1 MTTRDPY
8 LDNARG
14 LLIGL
19 VVLGHV
25 LTAVTTTS
33 ADVLNLW
40 IYTFHMAAF
49 VTVSGY
55 VARNWVGTPRQAAAL
70 ITSLVIPY
78 VLLDLLHG
86 AIGSALTGSTFRP
99 SVLTPAFT
107 LWFLLALVLWRLATP
122 VIRALRYPL
131 VLAVALSLLLP
142 LERALDSTLTLG
154 RVVGFLPFYVLGVCA
169 TPALVDRLRSAGAR
183 LRVAGGIYL
192 VVLLVVSWILSE
204 RAHRGWFFMNGSYR
218 ADDLSPTTGLL
229 VRSGVLVAGLLG
241 TVAILVLTPRA
252 SSWLTRWGRN
262 SLAIYVVHALL
273 LRPFLSTRW
282 LKDVDGPLVVVAA
295 VAVAALLTAVLAL
308 DTVSRALDAVL
319 RPAWLARLVTD
330 PGAAARRGAPPEQ
343 TPRS

>member
-25 LTAVTTTS
+25 LTAVTTPG

-55 VARNWVGTPRQAAAL
+55 VARNWTGTPRQAAAIL
-70 ITSLVIPY
+70 TSLVVPY

-86 AIGSALTGSTFRP
+86 AIGTALAGGSFRP

-107 LWFLLALVLWRLATP
+107 LWFLLALALWRLATP
-122 VIRALRYPL
+122 VIRVLRYPL
-131 VLAVALSLLLP
+131 VLATALSLLLP

-154 RVVGFLPFYVLGVCA
+154 RVVGFLPFYVLGVCV

-183 LRVAGGIYL
+183 WRTAGGIYL
-192 VVLLVVSWILSE
+192 VALLAASWVLSE
-204 RAHRGWFFMNGSYR
+204 RTHRGWFFMNGSYR
-218 ADDLSPTTGLL
+218 ADDLSPTAGLV

-241 TVAILVLTPRA
+241 TIAILLLTPRA

-262 SLAIYVVHALL
+262 SLAIYVLHALIVRPL
-273 LRPFLSTRW
+273 LDVTWLEDARGPF
-282 LKDVDGPLVVVAA
+282 VVLGAITAA
-295 VAVAALLTAVLAL
+295 AALTAILAL
-308 DTVSRALDAVL
+308 DPVSRGLNAVL
-319 RPAWLARLVTD
+319 RPAWLARLLTR
-330 PGAAARRGAPPEQ
+330 PSPTEPSQR
-343 TPRS
+343 T